1 MRRHRTAAPK
11 AVSAPHTSP
20 SPPHAAAMPRTHSA
34 LRRFLGTYTAPM
46 HPERRLRVARTAF
59 DMIMHDEAA
68 CAALSKH
75 GYDAKVLQ
83 DGHRRLAIASRR
95 LLHHHH
101 CERTLAAARHMDAVV
116 QERAFLMYR
125 RCFQIVRRVI
135 RDNPAFIDAVNLKL
149 PRHREIR
156 LWQSHARE
164 LHESIAAHPQ
174 LAAILSEHGF
184 STHLLRTL
192 QQQMNSSTAG
202 RELRHIA
209 QARAALARRASAHT
223 IASFDR
229 WMHKFLVV
237 AQLALA
243 EQQSPLASLPHAVMA

>member
-11 AVSAPHTSP
+11 PSSSIHP
-20 SPPHAAAMPRTHSA
+20 SPPSPSLGMPRTHSA
-34 LRRFLGTYTAPM
+34 LRRFLGTYTHSI

-59 DMIMHDEAA
+59 DMILRDEAA
-68 CAALSKH
+68 CAVLGDH
-75 GYDAKVLQ
+75 GYSDKVLQ
-83 DGHRRLAIASRR
+83 EGYRRLALATRR
-95 LLHHHH
+95 LLHHYH

-125 RCFQIVRRVI
+125 RCFQIVRRVV
-135 RDNPAFIDAVNLKL
+135 RNNPAFIDAVDLKL
-149 PRHREIR
+149 PRRREIK
-156 LWQSHARE
+156 LWQSHARQ
-164 LHESIAAHPQ
+164 LQESLATNPQ
-174 LAAILSEHGF
+174 LTALLSQQGF
-184 STHLLRTL
+184 SAHLIRTL
-192 QQQMNSSTAG
+192 QQQMSSSMAG

-229 WMHKFLVV
+229 WMNKFLVI

-243 EQQSPLASLPHAVMA
+243 EQQSPLASMPQAVMA